1 MPPNFSSTRED
12 GRRRVQAAGRSSPRC
27 PLLSTASPVLQ
38 VRAAPSAS
46 LRLPAPS
53 AQRRGQP
60 PAPLLSCNASFPQ
73 LPLPPLPKAQRLQHD
88 KELGLCLVAKPPAT
102 TGKRKGVCAHIC
114 QRLDFLEGIWTLSP
128 SPLPPRLAACSFPRS
143 ALLTFEPR

>member
-12 GRRRVQAAGRSSPRC
+12 GRRRVQAAGRSSLRC

-73 LPLPPLPKAQRLQHD
+73 LPLPPLPKAQRLALTTITVLSD
-88 KELGLCLVAKPPAT
+88 PNKKNGNLLGLFEAFTVAVK
-102 TGKRKGVCAHIC
+102 VF
-114 QRLDFLEGIWTLSP
+114 QRD
-128 SPLPPRLAACSFPRS
+128 C
-143 ALLTFEPR
+143 